1 MLPLSHSLITFQIN
15 MKENH
20 TRSVLKG
27 ITWRVIATADTIF
40 LAWLIT
46 GDIKSAL
53 KIGFT
58 EVLTKVF
65 LFYLHERVWTKLK
78 FWRNQTVQADGTI
91 VIKDSHHRSLVKG
104 ISWRFFGTMDTIII
118 SIIFTGDYTKA
129 FSIGF
134 AELFTKVG
142 LYYLHERVWHNI
154 KFGIIPATAEASPV
168 AQEVESEEEPAF

>member
-1 MLPLSHSLITFQIN
+1 MLPLCHPHYIQKI

-20 TRSVLKG
+20 NRSVVKG

-78 FWRNQTVQADGTI
+78 FWRHENVQADGTI
-91 VIKDSHHRSLVKG
+91 IVKDKHHRSLVKG

-118 SIIFTGDYTKA
+118 STIFTGDYTKA

-154 KFGIIPATAEASPV
+154 KFGITPVISETSPAEQV
-168 AQEVESEEEPAF
+168 VESEEEPAF